1 MNNSGFS
8 LIEVLISLAIS
19 AIIITAAYLL
29 FTNNQRIYAMQDE
42 MVSIQQTV
50 RPAAEYMGRFIRL
63 AGLDPA
69 GTGNFGFQNA
79 TNATTIT
86 FTFRFDADR
95 DGDFDTDEQKSFR
108 AQGNQLQEFF
118 EDTGTWEPIA
128 ENIEVLNFVYL
139 DRNGAVTNILDEIR
153 TVQMSVIGRSQNTII
168 RHTDSTTYTNLQGD
182 VILPPQNDNTL
193 RLIFTETIKCRNLGI

>member
-8 LIEVLISLAIS
+8 LIEVLISLAIN

-63 AGLDPA
+63 AGLDPER
-69 GTGNFGFQNA
+69 TGNFGFQNA

-86 FTFRFDADR
+86 FRFDEDH
-95 DGDFDTDEQKSFR
+95 DGNLDTNEQKSFR

-118 EDTGTWEPIA
+118 VDTGTWEPIA
-128 ENIEVLNFVYL
+128 ENIEALNFVYL
-139 DRNGAVTNILDEIR
+139 DRNGAVTTILDEIR

-168 RHTDSTTYTNLQGD
+168 RHTDSTTYTNLQGN

>member
-63 AGLDPA
+63 AGLDPVR
-69 GTGNFGFQNA
+69 TGNFGFQNA

-86 FTFRFDADR
+86 FLFDEDH
-95 DGDFDTDEQKSFR
+95 DGNLDTNEQKSFR

-118 EDTGTWEPIA
+118 VATGTWEPIA
-128 ENIEVLNFVYL
+128 ENIEALNFVYL
-139 DRNGAVTNILDEIR
+139 DRNGAVTSILDEIR
-153 TVQMSVIGRSQNTII
+153 TVQISVIGRSQNTII

-182 VILPPQNDNTL
+182 VIIPPQNDNTL